1 MVVIYLSYHVI
12 WQSKTDLVIW
22 LVYDSHMTWVVIW
35 TSYTCHITGSDMVSY
50 RWYIQAYTSHMTS
63 GTDESYESYMTVY
76 VCRMTSCFWA
86 GGARRSGPQQNR
98 AWNAAAHRVWIARV
112 FIVPVHHSTR
122 RCHWAAVTASLGQ
135 ATAAEDDAGGHKVA
149 PPTSAAL
156 VVSWL
161 CRAALAADC
170 RVQKQMTS
178 VGTKMN

>member
-1 MVVIYLSYHVI
+1 
-12 WQSKTDLVIW
+12 
-22 LVYDSHMTWVVIW
+22 
-35 TSYTCHITGSDMVSY
+35 MVSY

-76 VCRMTSCFWA
+76 ACHMTCCLRA

-135 ATAAEDDAGGHKVA
+135 LAPQWTQVVTRATDVGGSGGVA
-149 PPTSAAL
+149 PPPPAAGASHRCRRRRRWPQSRTADVGSSGSVVTLPGSTSSRL
-156 VVSWL
+156 
-161 CRAALAADC
+161 
-170 RVQKQMTS
+170 
-178 VGTKMN
+178 